1 MNLSNP
7 IRFHTLLLLTAISL
21 TGCGGGGSGGS
32 GSAPADTSQNPA
44 TTPSTPVTTPDPAD
58 NLSLDAPADF
68 DYDMNQDVT
77 LRIQVL
83 DHNGNPGKHI
93 AVTISE
99 PLTFALSPVEDPVP
113 QPAPLSSV
121 VSRGQTNAQGYFE
134 QTIRLPGHLD
144 KVRVQVSQLGIEN
157 VAVLDINSATVF
169 HEFK

>member
-7 IRFHTLLLLTAISL
+7 IRFHTLLLFTAISL

-32 GSAPADTSQNPA
+32 GSAPADTSQNPV
-44 TTPSTPVTTPDPAD
+44 TTPSTPDSAD
-58 NLSLDAPADF
+58 NLSLDVPADF

-99 PLTFALSPVEDPVP
+99 PLPFTLSAVEDPVP

>member
-32 GSAPADTSQNPA
+32 GSAPADTSQ
-44 TTPSTPVTTPDPAD
+44 TPSTPDHPAD
-58 NLSLDAPADF
+58 NLSLDVPADF

>member
-32 GSAPADTSQNPA
+32 GSAPADTSQ
-44 TTPSTPVTTPDPAD
+44 TPSTPDHPAD
-58 NLSLDAPADF
+58 NLSLDVPADF

-99 PLTFALSPVEDPVP
+99 PLTFALSPTEDPVP

-134 QTIRLPGHLD
+134 QTIRLPGHLN